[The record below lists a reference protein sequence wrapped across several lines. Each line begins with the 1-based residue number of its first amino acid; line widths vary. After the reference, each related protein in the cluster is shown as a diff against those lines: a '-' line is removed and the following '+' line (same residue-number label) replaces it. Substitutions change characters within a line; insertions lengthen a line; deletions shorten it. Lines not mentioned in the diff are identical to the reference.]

1 MSRVLIKPCPGLEAS
16 CRDYIRELGDEER
29 YPFPL
34 DFDHS
39 DFPALL
45 HRLGEFEAGENLPP
59 GYVASSTYWMVEGK
73 EIVGV
78 SNLRHTLNQKIRR
91 RGGHIGLGV
100 RPSRRGCGLGAE
112 LMNLTIQEAWK
123 RGIEEVHI
131 HCYKSN
137 PASARIIVSN
147 GGVLQSEIEDGAP
160 AKIVQRFVVQT
171 TGIKLEPR
179 QE

>member
-1 MSRVLIKPCPGLEAS
+1 MCRVLIKPSAKFEAS
-16 CRDYIRELGDEER
+16 YREYIRELGDEER

-39 DFPALL
+39 DFPSLL
-45 HRLGEFEAGENLPP
+45 HRLGEFEAGKNLPP
-59 GYVASSTYWMVEGK
+59 GYVASSTYWMVEGL

-78 SNLRHTLNQKIRR
+78 SNLRHTLNQEIRR

-100 RPSRRGCGLGAE
+100 RPSRRGCGLGVE
-112 LMNLTIQEAWK
+112 LMNLTIQQAWK

-131 HCYKSN
+131 HCYKTN
-137 PASARIIVSN
+137 PASARIIESN

-171 TGIKLEPR
+171 LDIKFEVQR
-179 QE
+179 